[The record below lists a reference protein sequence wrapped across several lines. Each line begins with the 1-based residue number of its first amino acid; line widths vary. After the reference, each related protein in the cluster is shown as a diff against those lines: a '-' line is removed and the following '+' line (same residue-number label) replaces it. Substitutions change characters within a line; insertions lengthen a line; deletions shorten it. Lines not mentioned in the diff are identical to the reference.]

1 MKAQRQ
7 PKKTRTGRP
16 GHIALAARDL
26 GVNRSHLWRVARGHR
41 HSRRLLAAYRA
52 WREENGGKAVSG

>member
-1 MKAQRQ
+1 MKMQRQ

-26 GVNRSHLWRVARGHR
+26 GVCRSHLWRVIRGQR
-41 HSRRLLAAYRA
+41 HSARLLAAYWA
-52 WREENGGKAVSG
+52 WRREHGV